1 MRADRLLLQRLRK
14 SQSGTALYGD
24 AQVAAEECAQE
35 PSVYSAYEGAASQRL
50 IVVANRLPVSA
61 FKDRDGRWALQA
73 CPHPLL
79 PHLPSTLCHVGRAA
93 THCVLAWTLAVC
105 PALEAT
111 AVWLSCR
118 VWHGGGCHFN
128 AAWHHGRSVQPLRCQ
143 DCACL
148 HQLQCMGVLLLL

>member
-73 CPHPLL
+73 CPHSLL
-79 PHLPSTLCHVGRAA
+79 QYLPSTLPCGQGCYILHAGMHFGSVA
-93 THCVLAWTLAVC
+93 
-105 PALEAT
+105 ALEAA
-111 AVWLSCR
+111 AVWLSWR

-128 AAWHHGRSVQPLRCQ
+128 AARHHGRSV
-143 DCACL
+143 
-148 HQLQCMGVLLLL
+148 